1 MLVDLQVN
9 ALWKDGHLSY
19 LFAENIPNPSFKPD
33 IEQALTTI
41 LHTFFELLHIFVS
54 LFSLVLCVELAG
66 LIVI

>member
-33 IEQALTTI
+33 IEQA
-41 LHTFFELLHIFVS
+41 
-54 LFSLVLCVELAG
+54 
-66 LIVI
+66 